1 VRSPDARPQSG
12 DILDAFL
19 ERAGLKLI
27 DVGARGEPR
36 GAFAFLARHAE
47 LIAWEPDPDEAKR
60 LEADLGERHV
70 WRRVTVIPKAAGA
83 HAGTATL
90 YVTAKPGMSS
100 LLAPNEDVVR
110 RYPARRGFRVEG
122 RVEVPVMS
130 LDAAAADYGFTDAC
144 LAKLDTQGTELD
156 ILRSGERLVRDS
168 LLGIYV
174 EALFRPFYVGQ
185 SLFSDIDGY
194 LRERGFVLMSLKRT
208 QQRPFG
214 YRKEFYSRRE
224 VLWAHCLYLRDPSW
238 VASGTDLLRVHRYLA
253 IALAYEHLDLVFEV
267 LRDKAVA
274 HALDREYGAD
284 LVPAF
289 EEHARRL
296 TARTERRARPATPPT
311 DRLERD

>member
-1 VRSPDARPQSG
+1 MQADV
-12 DILDAFL
+12 LDAFL
-19 ERAGLKLI
+19 DRADLKLI

-47 LIAWEPDPDEAKR
+47 LVAWEPDVEEAKR
-60 LEADLGERHV
+60 LEAELREQHE

-83 HAGTATL
+83 RAGIATL

-100 LLAPNEDVVR
+100 LLPPNEEVVR
-110 RYPARRGFRVEG
+110 RYSARRGFQVEAT
-122 RVEVPVMS
+122 VEVPVLS

-174 EALFRPFYVGQ
+174 ETLFRPFYVGQ
-185 SLFSDIDGY
+185 SLFADVDAY
-194 LRERGFVLMSLKRT
+194 LRERGFVLMSLNRT

-214 YRKEFYSRRE
+214 YREEFYSRRE

-238 VASGTDLLRVHRYLA
+238 VESGTDLLRVHRYLA
-253 IALAYEHLDLVFEV
+253 IALAYQHLDLVFEV
-267 LRDKAVA
+267 LRNEAVA
-274 HALDREYGAD
+274 RALDVEYGPA
-284 LVPAF
+284 LLSAF
-289 EEHARRL
+289 EERARKL
-296 TARTERRARPATPPT
+296 TAKVERRTRQATPWRN
-311 DRLERD
+311 RLERD

>member
-1 VRSPDARPQSG
+1 VKRPDARPRSD

-36 GAFAFLARHAE
+36 GAFAFLAEHAE
-47 LIAWEPDPDEAKR
+47 LFAWEPDPDEAKR
-60 LEADLGERHV
+60 LEADLAERHA
-70 WRRVTVIPKAAGA
+70 WRRVTVIPKAAGTRP
-83 HAGTATL
+83 GTATL

-100 LLAPNEDVVR
+100 LLPPNEEVVR
-110 RYPARRGFRVEG
+110 RYPARRGFRVES
-122 RVEVPVMS
+122 RVEVPVVS
-130 LDAAAADYGFTDAC
+130 LDAAAAEYGFTDAC

-156 ILRSGERLVRDS
+156 ILRSGEGLVRES

-185 SLFSDIDGY
+185 SLFSDVDAY

-214 YRKEFYSRRE
+214 YRKDFYSRRE
-224 VLWAHCLYLRDPSW
+224 TLWAHCLYLRDPSW
-238 VASGTDLLRVHRYLA
+238 VASGTDLLRIHRYLA
-253 IALAYEHLDLVFEV
+253 IALAHEHLDLVFE
-267 LRDKAVA
+267 LLGDDAAAR
-274 HALDREYGAD
+274 ALDQEYGPE

-296 TARTERRARPATPPT
+296 TARTERRARPETPPR